1 MENLIL
7 QILEG
12 KNMNLVPRV
21 ETCHFL
27 EWEDKHSEGFKILRF
42 EQGKIWPWLK
52 TKDSDDFW
60 YQKALNFGT

>member
-12 KNMNLVPRV
+12 KNMNLVSRV
-21 ETCHFL
+21 ETCYFL

-42 EQGKIWPWLK
+42 WAR
-52 TKDSDDFW
+52 KDLTL
-60 YQKALNFGT
+60 AEN